1 MVHLNLDYLLKKNGK
16 SKYWLVTQLNSN
28 YTVINKM
35 INHETTS
42 ISFDTIDKLLEIFD
56 CNIDELLVIDDK

>member
-1 MVHLNLDYLLKKNGK
+1 MVHLNLEYLLRKNGK

-35 INHETTS
+35 LNHETTS
-42 ISFDTIDKLLEIFD
+42 ISFDTIERLLEIFE
-56 CNIDELLVIDDK
+56 CSIDELFIKD